1 MDYSLSSTAFCVYH
15 IPRLPALHHLRR
27 PQVPCDTQRVAPVR
41 RSGRAGGATGPSRP
55 RPNVGAV
62 ARGPPGRPAN
72 HVPKTLQDRMFW
84 ACRAG
89 DVGTRSYG
97 GAMPIGMV
105 TCARMRAY
113 HAINGAA
120 PLPRQG

>member
-1 MDYSLSSTAFCVYH
+1 MAINFLKICPLGPLSH
-15 IPRLPALHHLRR
+15 RR
-27 PQVPCDTQRVAPVR
+27 VPT
-41 RSGRAGGATGPSRP
+41 SGPMNG
-55 RPNVGAV
+55 VG
-62 ARGPPGRPAN
+62 ARGPWVPGPARAQN
-72 HVPKTLQDRMFW
+72 VPKTLQDRMFW